1 MNEEFNNIDGQTIN
15 EPPKKKSKLG
25 IIIICLV
32 LACGIGC
39 GGWYFLGN
47 NQKKENKGE
56 NTNNVTT
63 SSTTTTTTTTT
74 TTKATEEVKESKKLH
89 YYGSKLGFTD
99 YYEEAP
105 KDKELAITITCK
117 YAECTPDTTQTVG
130 TIGEIHVRDGNYI
143 SVFDYDGNVIAYD
156 IGKGLVDNLENY
168 SANLLD
174 GEIDSFSLADTV
186 FLVTNYKEKSFF
198 IYNVTKDRYSKLY
211 KNIDFSYEEEPEDD
225 FSYACSE
232 ATPFGYFAF
241 YDPENKEY
249 IIFDINNNKELD
261 FRPKEYKGLEN
272 DQDKNGNSI
281 NYRLEY
287 DKNKK
292 YIIKTN

>member
-32 LACGIGC
+32 LVCGIGC
-39 GGWYFLGN
+39 GGWYFLDN

-63 SSTTTTTTTTT
+63 STETTTTTTT
-74 TTKATEEVKESKKLH
+74 TTKTTEVIKEGKKLH

-99 YYEEAP
+99 YYEEEP

-117 YAECTPDTTQTVG
+117 YAECTPDTTQIVG
-130 TIGEIHVRDGNYI
+130 TIGEIYVHDGNYI
-143 SVFDYDGNVIAYD
+143 SVFDYDGNVLAYD
-156 IGKGLVDNLENY
+156 IGKGVLDNLKNY
-168 SANLLD
+168 SAILLSVQ
-174 GEIDSFSLADTV
+174 IDDYYLADTV
-186 FLVTNYKEKSFF
+186 FLVTNYEEKSFF

-249 IIFDINNNKELD
+249 IIFDINNNRELD
-261 FRPKEYKGLEN
+261 FKPKTLEGLDM
-272 DQDKNGNSI
+272 DQDEKNNKTEYYIRYNKNS
-281 NYRLEY
+281 
-287 DKNKK
+287 K
-292 YIIKTN
+292 YIIGNN